1 MIELQ
6 EKFQRKMVIEKERSN
21 LKINKI
27 DKILADHDDRINK
40 IKANIPRVMSNELF
54 GDLENQLD
62 DRQKALTEGL

>member
-40 IKANIPRVMSNELF
+40 IKANRPRVMSNELF